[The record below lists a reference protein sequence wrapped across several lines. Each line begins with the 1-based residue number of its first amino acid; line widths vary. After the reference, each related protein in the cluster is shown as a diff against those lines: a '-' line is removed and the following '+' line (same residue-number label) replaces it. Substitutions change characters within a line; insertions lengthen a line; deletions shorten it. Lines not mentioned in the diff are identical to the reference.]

1 VTNRLTPH
9 SATALPDP
17 AIESGTRAAPYRL
30 DEQIGFLL
38 RRANQRHLA
47 IFAAGMGA
55 STNGDERD
63 LTPMQW
69 AVLAK
74 LDEEGATSQN
84 RLGRLAAM
92 DGATVKGVVDRLIER
107 GLIEARA
114 DPDDRRRRIAALSP
128 AGTRM
133 VKCAC
138 AAASAITEETLRPL
152 SAVERTTLLNLLQKL
167 T

>member
-1 VTNRLTPH
+1 MTTRLARHAAPPVEP
-9 SATALPDP
+9 ALEAD
-17 AIESGTRAAPYRL
+17 ARAAPYRL

-47 IFAAGMGA
+47 IFAAGMGTGA
-55 STNGDERD
+55 NGDGRD

-92 DGATVKGVVDRLIER
+92 DGATVKGVVDRLTER
-107 GLIEARA
+107 GLLETRA
-114 DPDDRRRRIAALSP
+114 DPGDRRHRVVALTAAGRRLVAQARS
-128 AGTRM
+128 
-133 VKCAC
+133 
-138 AAASAITEETLRPL
+138 AAAAITEATLAPL
-152 SAVERTTLLNLLQKL
+152 AASERATLLALLRKL
-167 T
+167 A